1 MKPFD
6 VIVVGGGIV
15 GASILYRLTEKHVG
29 RCLLL
34 EKSQIAGQT
43 TQASAGMVRVFHSD
57 PILAQMSAETVRFLN
72 QFPEAPYHRTGSISI
87 LPDSG
92 ARYAEK
98 LAGYLKS
105 ARIPT
110 RLMNAEEANNSPWG
124 MRFRPAEKVFFE
136 SQAGWV
142 EAVPLTHRLIAESV
156 RAGATVLENQGE
168 CLLQTK
174 GCVVT
179 GVVTEKRRFAAK
191 LVINAAGPWAEGLL
205 RSLGAPLGVKHKSIQ
220 ANYYELDQTE
230 RIPCFFDYTQKSY
243 GCSRALPKGTQE
255 VLLGVALT
263 QTSDLPLGEQ
273 PICLSDRERAF
284 ELVAERIPKLSASD
298 WTRSRRRL
306 DAYADAKRGNLG
318 LVPGYQGI
326 MAAYGWGGTAV
337 KLSRGIA
344 NRAAQIAEDYLQR
357 SSPAHPLH
365 RGIPCQT
372 EISLS

>member
-1 MKPFD
+1 MKQFD
-6 VIVVGGGIV
+6 VIVLGGGIV

-29 RCLLL
+29 KCLLV
-34 EKSQIAGQT
+34 EKSEIAGQT

-57 PILAQMSAETVRFLN
+57 PLLAQMSAETVRFLN
-72 QFPEAPYHRTGSISI
+72 QFPEAPYHRTGSVSI
-87 LPDSG
+87 LSESQ

-110 RLMNAEEANNSPWG
+110 RLMDAKEANESPWG
-124 MRFRPAEKVFFE
+124 MRFRPKEKVFFE

-142 EAVPLTHRLIAESV
+142 EAAVLTRRLIAESV
-156 RAGATVLENQGE
+156 RAGATVLENQGDCILHTE
-168 CLLQTK
+168 
-174 GCVVT
+174 GCQVT
-179 GVVTEKRRFAAK
+179 GVITEKRKFGAK
-191 LVINAAGPWAEGLL
+191 LVINAAGPWAEDLL

-220 ANYYELDQTE
+220 ANYYEIEQAE
-230 RIPCFFDYTQKSY
+230 RMPCFFDYTEKTY
-243 GCSRALPKGTQE
+243 GCSRALQNGSQE
-255 VLLGVALT
+255 ILVGVALT
-263 QTSDLPLGEQ
+263 ETSELPLGEQ
-273 PICLSDRERAF
+273 PVSLCDRERAF
-284 ELVAERIPKLSASD
+284 DLVAQRIPKLDPSN

-306 DAYADAKRGNLG
+306 DAYAEAKRGNLG
-318 LVPGYQGI
+318 LVPGYQGV